1 MWSSGA
7 ERPQERVG
15 RDACPH
21 SWPYMA
27 ALQNKN
33 LTVFCGGALVEEQ
46 WVLTA
51 AHCLFNKSKHTVV
64 LGAHQPSTIIN
75 ETEQQRFKVIRSFR
89 NPQYDS
95 SSFENDIM
103 LLKLSGA
110 AKLNKYVKRLPLP
123 DSFEDLKPGTRCK
136 VAGWGV
142 TSTRWQSK
150 YLQKAKLKIVS
161 RESCN
166 SKYANKPKI
175 TNNMLCA
182 AEEDP
187 RCLRDACWEDSGGPL
202 ICAGRYSGIIS
213 FGRGCG
219 EGGIPGVYTRLTKSY
234 INWIKKTI
242 SCHRDP

>member
-1 MWSSGA
+1 AFLLSLTAVILLPRCGCTDI
-7 ERPQERVG
+7 VGG
-15 RDACPH
+15 RDARPH

-27 ALQNKN
+27 AIRNKN
-33 LTVFCGGALVEEQ
+33 LTVFCGGALVDKQ

-51 AHCLFNKSKHTVV
+51 AHCLFKESEVV
-64 LGAHQPSTIIN
+64 LGAHQLSIK
-75 ETEQQRFKVIRSFR
+75 EKEQQRFKVIRSFP
-89 NPQYDS
+89 NPQYNS

-110 AKLNKYVKRLPLP
+110 ANLNKYVKLLPLP
-123 DSFEDLKPGTRCK
+123 NSFEDLKPGTRCK

-142 TSTRWQSK
+142 TSTRLQPK
-150 YLQKAKLKIVS
+150 YLQKATLKIVS

-166 SKYANKPKI
+166 TIYVNKPNI

-182 AEEDP
+182 AGEDP
-187 RCLRDACWEDSGGPL
+187 RCLTDACKGDSGGPL
-202 ICAGRYSGIIS
+202 ICARRYSGIVS

-242 SCHRDP
+242 S